1 MRYLLLILFPLLLTY
16 NQSSAQVVKVDSAY
30 CAQLKKTNDSLYSK
44 LFLANYKVEKVK
56 YYLAIIARNPSQRK
70 FLLGWM
76 RRAVQ

>member
-1 MRYLLLILFPLLLTY
+1 MRYLLLILFPLLLSQ
-16 NQSSAQVVKVDSAY
+16 QSSAQVKVDSAY